1 MPERQ
6 KADLLHQRV
15 YTSRLGGIPGRPGSG
30 GVLPFWPPA
39 CSARAR
45 PYPARS
51 QLART
56 WTATRT
62 TSSPLTWPPVPD
74 LIRIPPG
81 PGLGERPA
89 VPMSGGCAPVYV
101 CICCMTL
108 NIGRRSFIQSCRS
121 YRGRAC
127 RIGRASSSRKC
138 RALACRV
145 SVMRGQLS
153 RRPAPVTAADGPARQ
168 ASPRVVT

>member
-15 YTSRLGGIPGRPGSG
+15 NTSRLGGIPGRPGSG

-39 CSARAR
+39 CPARAR

-74 LIRIPPG
+74 RIRIPPG

-138 RALACRV
+138 RASACRV
-145 SVMRGQLS
+145 SVRAASSAGGPPRFPRLTD
-153 RRPAPVTAADGPARQ
+153 RRVRPA
-168 ASPRVVT
+168 PRVVT